1 MSYREDLQ
9 AQVIHIRRYRRRIS
23 RRLGRDV
30 PIEEAAERWI
40 ERHAGLW
47 RRYHP
52 LAA

>member
-1 MSYREDLQ
+1 MSFREDLDR
-9 AQVIHIRRYRRRIS
+9 QVIHIRRYRRRIS
-23 RRLGRDV
+23 RRLGREV

-40 ERHAGLW
+40 ERHADTW